1 MTGWVRGVL
10 GDERRFWG
18 WAAGLLTAVS
28 VLKGLRVPNDWA
40 ATEAQFGYGHGF
52 VKRGLFGAVLTG
64 PLGLEHYARFAAVST
79 VLLVGLAAGVVWFSR
94 AAGVSRR
101 FGSAVVGAV
110 FGASYSVTYLAHLN
124 GYLDISIA
132 LLAVGLLC
140 VRRMRA
146 RWMLGVPVVAV
157 AMLTHEMFLV
167 VFLPVV
173 LLSFLLQ
180 MEFEGEGRQRRA
192 GWAAVACL
200 AGVGIA
206 MAALMGAQR
215 PVSEAKANGM
225 MQEIV
230 AKADF
235 APRADFLPVLTN
247 SPAEIARIM
256 RMKQKTLRWWL
267 GQVSAALKL
276 LPAAGVLLYVTRR
289 VLAESGRALPGW
301 MFPACVV
308 AALAPIAMGAI
319 GIDTERWYGLAGLS
333 TFLVLGCVCRY
344 GPGGAVSLSPA
355 VYRAAV
361 IAIALGMASGGGL
374 MDHSQILPF
383 PFTSE
388 GVFRAMHMQGP
399 VTVVP

>member
-1 MTGWVRGVL
+1 MIGWVRGVL
-10 GDERRFWG
+10 GDERRFWA

-40 ATEAQFGYGHGF
+40 ATEAQFGYGQGF
-52 VKRGLFGAVLTG
+52 VKRGLFGAVVTG
-64 PLGLEHYARFAAVST
+64 PLGLWHYGRFALVSI
-79 VLLVGLAAGVVWFSR
+79 LLLGALIGLVVAFSR
-94 AAGVSRR
+94 GAGVSAR
-101 FGSAVVGAV
+101 FGSAIVGAV

-124 GYLDISIA
+124 GYLDIPLA
-132 LLAVGLLC
+132 LMGVGVLC
-140 VRRMRA
+140 VRSLRMRMA
-146 RWMLGVPVVAV
+146 VGVPVVVV

-180 MEFEGEGRQRRA
+180 MEFEGGQRRA

-206 MAALMGAQR
+206 MAAVLAAQK
-215 PVSEAKANGM
+215 PVSAARADAM
-225 MQEIV
+225 MQEI
-230 AKADF
+230 AARADF

-256 RMKQKTLRWWL
+256 LAKQKTLRWWL
-267 GQVSAALKL
+267 GQVSSAVTL

-289 VLAESGRALPGW
+289 VLATGERAVPGW

-308 AALAPIAMGAI
+308 AGLAPIAMGAV
-319 GIDTERWYGLAGLS
+319 GIDTGRWYGLAGLT

-344 GPGGAVSLSPA
+344 GPGGFVGLSPA
-355 VYRAAV
+355 VQRAAIV
-361 IAIALGMASGGGL
+361 AIALGMASGGGL
-374 MDHSQILPF
+374 MDHSQVLPY
-383 PFTSE
+383 PFTSD
-388 GVFRAMHMQGP
+388 GLLRAFHMQGP
-399 VTVVP
+399 GTPVE